1 MGRTNMN
8 VRFGRYGLGR
18 GVAGFLPFIF
28 IIGIVVVVVA
38 IIATRVGTGAGQA
51 PAFSCSSAVS
61 KLIPPSQAPGNA
73 ITPPQVLKVSA
84 QPTKT
89 AEGDSYYFSGS
100 GFTPNYT
107 VTLHVRGPDY
117 LELYPLKLNTDLRGN
132 FSYAPHMSI
141 FTKQGYYYYWVVND
155 ATNTSSDTNTVYIS
169 NINSPWQVPFDVA
182 GTYFPSE
189 YGPRYLLVLSRDGT
203 FYLDYYGEVI
213 RGTWVMTDQGTLLMD
228 SPRLSYSGK
237 PIKFYVAV
245 MQGKTTI
252 AGNYK
257 GQELGL
263 IKQ

>member
-1 MGRTNMN
+1 MN
-8 VRFGRYGLGR
+8 ARFGRHGSGR
-18 GVAGFLPFIF
+18 GVPGFLPFIF
-28 IIGIVVVVVA
+28 IIGLVVVVVA
-38 IIATRVGTGAGQA
+38 IIATRAGTGAGQS

-61 KLIPPSQAPGNA
+61 KLIPPSQTSGNDIAP
-73 ITPPQVLKVSA
+73 TSVLTVSA

-89 AEGDSYYFSGS
+89 AEGDSYYFTGS

-132 FSYAPHMSI
+132 FSYAPGVSI
-141 FTKQGYYYYWVVND
+141 FGKQGYYYYWVVDD
-155 ATNTSSDTNTVYIS
+155 ANNTTSDTNSVYIS
-169 NINSPWQVPFDVA
+169 GINSRWQTPFDIT

-228 SPRLSYSGK
+228 SPHLSYSGK
-237 PIKFYVAV
+237 PVKFYIAV